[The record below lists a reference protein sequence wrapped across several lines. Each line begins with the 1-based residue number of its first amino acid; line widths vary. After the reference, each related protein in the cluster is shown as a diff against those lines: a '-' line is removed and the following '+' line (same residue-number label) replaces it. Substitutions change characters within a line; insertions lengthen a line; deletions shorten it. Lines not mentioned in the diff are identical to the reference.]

1 MLPNQSFTMSIP
13 SSLLYQ
19 VSKEGVEGST
29 DNTFIDVTV
38 ELKRIGPLQKRTRTI
53 TFMINGKEEQSVVVK
68 DTSGTLSLTHLL
80 TYLVTYLLTHS
91 GVFIFEG
98 PMADNSNNN
107 QMGSPMP
114 GVIEK
119 LLIKEGDTVKAG
131 DTLCTVS
138 AMKMEVKVTAP
149 RDATVSS
156 LAIQVGT
163 RVVEGALL
171 VTLK

>member
-13 SSLLYQ
+13 VSLLYQ
-19 VSKEGVEGST
+19 VSKDGIEGST
-29 DNTFIDVTV
+29 DNTFVDVSI
-38 ELKRIGPLQKRTRTI
+38 ELKRIGPLQRRTRTI
-53 TFMINGKEEQSVVVK
+53 AFTINGKEEQSVVVK
-68 DTSGTLSLTHLL
+68 DTSG
-80 TYLVTYLLTHS
+80 
-91 GVFIFEG
+91 VFIFEG
-98 PMADNSNNN
+98 PMADTGNTN